1 MDKIDELIARSE
13 DELLQAII
21 DHQEGMLDQGGL
33 LSGPSEANLAH
44 WHYVLRRTN
53 APEQQSP
60 KPTKRP
66 RLRTVILVAILL
78 AILIGSATGLVISN
92 WIERQH
98 EKFLQLQA
106 EMPPADLVAGWVK
119 VYVPEQIPE
128 DYAIS
133 DAVCSDTLK
142 FIEYA
147 NTAGDRIAFYQY
159 STDANIRIDT
169 EDADKELLWSDSSGY
184 LFFKEQTASLSWNNG
199 IYTFS
204 LEYDPAKVSQTDIEK
219 MAQSIVWKT

>member
-1 MDKIDELIARSE
+1 MNELIERSE

-21 DHQEGMLDQGGL
+21 DRQEGVPDQAGLFPGPTETSLIRWHHALD
-33 LSGPSEANLAH
+33 EAF
-44 WHYVLRRTN
+44 
-53 APEQQSP
+53 APEEQCP
-60 KPTKRP
+60 KPTKAP

-78 AILIGSATGLVISN
+78 ALLMGSATGLIIST

-98 EKFLQLQA
+98 EAFLQLQA
-106 EMPPADLVAGWVK
+106 GVPPDDLVAGWVQ
-119 VYVPEQIPE
+119 VYVPEHIPE

-133 DAVCSDTLK
+133 DAVWSDTLK
-142 FIEYA
+142 FIEYSD
-147 NTAGDRIAFYQY
+147 TAGTRIAFYQY

-169 EDADKELLWSDSSGY
+169 EDADKELLWPDGSGY

-204 LEYDPAKVSQTDIEK
+204 LEYDPARVSQADIEK
-219 MAQSIVWKT
+219 MAQSIVLKT

>member
-1 MDKIDELIARSE
+1 MNELIERSE

-33 LSGPSEANLAH
+33 LPDPSEANLAH
-44 WHYVLRRTN
+44 WHYVLHRAN
-53 APEQQSP
+53 APEQRSP

-78 AILIGSATGLVISN
+78 ALLMGSAAGLIIST

-98 EKFLQLQA
+98 EAFLQLQA
-106 EMPPADLVAGWVK
+106 GVPPDDLVAGWVQ
-119 VYVPEQIPE
+119 VYVPEHIPE

-133 DAVCSDTLK
+133 DAVWSDTLK
-142 FIEYA
+142 FIEYSD
-147 NTAGDRIAFYQY
+147 TAGTRIAFYQY

-169 EDADKELLWSDSSGY
+169 EDADKELLWPDGSGY

-204 LEYDPAKVSQTDIEK
+204 LEYDPARVSQADIEK
-219 MAQSIVWKT
+219 MAQSIVLKT